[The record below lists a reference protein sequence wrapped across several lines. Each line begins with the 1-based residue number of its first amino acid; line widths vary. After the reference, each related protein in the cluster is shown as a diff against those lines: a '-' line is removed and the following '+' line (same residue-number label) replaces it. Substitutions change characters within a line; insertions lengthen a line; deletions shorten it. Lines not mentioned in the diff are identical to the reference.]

1 MAVHSPNASPIV
13 LARDFR
19 SPVELRFH
27 RIGRGRDLT
36 ERQGHGEDFDENR
49 FHCPDWVVP
58 RALPSDNWWPR
69 TLFRSASPVVWFA

>member
-36 ERQGHGEDFDENR
+36 ERQGHGEDFDEDC
-49 FHCPDWVVP
+49 FHSVDGLVLRCSRLRP
-58 RALPSDNWWPR
+58 L
-69 TLFRSASPVVWFA
+69 ASPVVTLGQF